1 MPTAMPPPTL
11 HIPASEHT
19 VTISIIDTT
28 TRITGIPITAFAQP
42 EIPSLTTVV
51 NGCSYS
57 FLVRHSDPAAKSKYD
72 TLLFDLGT
80 RKDFENGPKAVV
92 EQSKYFTY
100 KVEKNVFDILK
111 DQGDDPAEV
120 GGIIWSHCHVVRVT
134 KSFVAR

>member
-1 MPTAMPPPTL
+1 MPTAMPPPSL
-11 HIPASEHT
+11 HIPDSEHT
-19 VTISIIDTT
+19 VTVSIIDTT

-42 EIPSLTTVV
+42 EIPGLTTVV

-92 EQSKYFTY
+92 EQSKYFTF
-100 KVEKNVFDILK
+100 KAEKNVFDILK

-120 GGIIWSHCHVVRVT
+120 GGIIWSHFHVVRVT
-134 KSFVAR
+134 KSSVAT